1 MHCRRLGCSRCRR
14 WSPRKCCFCAYGA
27 STSRPTAY
35 ANVHRLRSP
44 DCEKAVCCVCTVD
57 LPMKWMYWTDLFT
70 EAGETPIYSY
80 TATAHEGAERAT
92 TDQITRFRD
101 TARASA
107 YILVAGLKSICQSMD
122 LVECHMFEGLE
133 RATRYQR
140 RGCAVRLPRVPDR
153 TTKPCSV
160 LELVVPCRIYPW
172 SRCQSRQDMRSAD
185 ASCCPRLAPLGCS
198 WLVDLDITT
207 PLLGLSSPVYSCCT
221 IRGLAGQ
228 TNRHPPRPAPNKF
241 RRRLAPSTARH
252 TRRPGPALRV

>member
-1 MHCRRLGCSRCRR
+1 LLTRALVCRYRDEIPFCYFGGTTHDTCTVYTCLIPIGCVPASREAMKEWSARSWMTQMHCRRVGCSRCRR

-44 DCEKAVCCVCTVD
+44 DCEKAVCCICTVD

-70 EAGETPIYSY
+70 EAGDTPIYSH

-101 TARASA
+101 TARDAA
-107 YILVAGLKSICQSMD
+107 YILVAGLKSMCQSID
-122 LVECHMFEGLE
+122 LVECHMFEGSE

-160 LELVVPCRIYPW
+160 PELVVSCRP
-172 SRCQSRQDMRSAD
+172 
-185 ASCCPRLAPLGCS
+185 
-198 WLVDLDITT
+198 
-207 PLLGLSSPVYSCCT
+207 
-221 IRGLAGQ
+221 
-228 TNRHPPRPAPNKF
+228 HP
-241 RRRLAPSTARH
+241 
-252 TRRPGPALRV
+252 